1 MGGCHFI
8 ERLLYILPRHRVE
21 HADNPVD
28 AHCPQHLTD
37 ALVVVT
43 HIVVGKQRLGGD
55 TPVSLIDGHGGLAE
69 WHTYGSRIVL
79 HRLVGD
85 ILQHP
90 VNDTSVSQTHQ
101 VAEAATDETLEDEH
115 VTEHCQMRAV
125 GKVVAPYPV
134 TLLDGEEERSAEDG
148 FGYLEHVK
156 GVVLGDALVDAPPY
170 NCPQSGEYRM
180 QRVVRTLRSC
190 CPLVHAQIEL
200 RVLVVVFILMDE
212 IMLEGFQI
220 IHGEIVHIQGVVLLL
235 ADVALKPL
243 ETLNLAH
250 QSPYRSSL
258 PLVEVLVRDI
268 FLHQL

>member
-8 ERLLYILPRHRVE
+8 ERLLYILPRHLVE

-37 ALVVVT
+37 ALVVVA
-43 HIVVGKQRLGGD
+43 HIVVWEQRLGGD

-85 ILQHP
+85 ILQHS
-90 VNDTSVSQTHQ
+90 VNNISVGQTHQ

-115 VTEHCQMRAV
+115 VTEHSQMRAV
-125 GKVVAPYPV
+125 GKVVVPYPV
-134 TLLDGEEERSAEDG
+134 TLIDGEEERSAEDG

-190 CPLVHAQIEL
+190 CPLVHAQVEL
-200 RVLVVVFILMDE
+200 RVLVIVFILMGE
-212 IMLEGFQI
+212 IMLEGFQV
-220 IHGEIVHIQGVVLLL
+220 IHGEIIHIHGVVLLL

-243 ETLNLAH
+243 ETLNLTH
-250 QSPYRSSL
+250 QSPYRSGL

>member
-28 AHCPQHLTD
+28 AHCPQYLTN
-37 ALVVVT
+37 ALVIVT

-55 TPVSLIDGHGGLAE
+55 TPVTLIDGHGGLAE

-90 VNDTSVSQTHQ
+90 VNDTSVGQTHQ

-115 VTEHCQMRAV
+115 VTEHRQMRAV

-134 TLLDGEEERSAEDG
+134 TLLDG
-148 FGYLEHVK
+148 
-156 GVVLGDALVDAPPY
+156 
-170 NCPQSGEYRM
+170 
-180 QRVVRTLRSC
+180 
-190 CPLVHAQIEL
+190 
-200 RVLVVVFILMDE
+200 
-212 IMLEGFQI
+212 
-220 IHGEIVHIQGVVLLL
+220 
-235 ADVALKPL
+235 
-243 ETLNLAH
+243 
-250 QSPYRSSL
+250 
-258 PLVEVLVRDI
+258 
-268 FLHQL
+268 